1 MAKDIVSS
9 FRVDSELWK
18 KVKIYAVEHD
28 LTIREFIEK
37 LIIQELYRNST
48 DANTIGRMNYQGRY
62 PKEK

>member
-37 LIIQELYRNST
+37 LIIQELYRNNT
-48 DANTIGRMNYQGRY
+48 DANTIERMNYQGRY